1 MQNVEATAAEY
12 GEICAQTYTTRY
24 GDAGRDA
31 IVVVPRIDGV
41 EVGTRLPATWLRRH
55 ETNTSNKA
63 NNNTILFIYAID
75 K

>member
-1 MQNVEATAAEY
+1 MQNVVATAAEY

-41 EVGTRLPATWLRRH
+41 EVGTVAC
-55 ETNTSNKA
+55 
-63 NNNTILFIYAID
+63 
-75 K
+75 